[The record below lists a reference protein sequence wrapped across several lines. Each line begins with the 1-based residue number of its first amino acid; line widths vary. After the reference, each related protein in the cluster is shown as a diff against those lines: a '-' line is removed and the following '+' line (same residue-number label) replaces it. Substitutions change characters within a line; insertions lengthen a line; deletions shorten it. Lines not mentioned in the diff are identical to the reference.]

1 MIFEK
6 VTVFNLKRNP
16 ITKYDEY
23 KRTVLNA
30 HWESE
35 QGVRIGDTNITT
47 DNQIIVV
54 FPIQDGFI
62 LPAQY
67 KIEPNVTSKWTL
79 APQDIIFR
87 GEVSDVNSVSDE
99 KMTITT
105 YEVNTK
111 SYIER
116 LRNITAYGK

>member
-1 MIFEK
+1 MFET

-23 KRTVLNA
+23 QRTVLHA

-35 QGVRIGDTNITT
+35 QGIRIGDTNITT
-47 DNQIIVV
+47 NNQIVVV
-54 FPIQDGFI
+54 FPIQDGFL
-62 LPAQY
+62 LPNNY
-67 KIEPNVTSKWTL
+67 KVESNVSGKWTL
-79 APQDIIFR
+79 APGDVIFR
-87 GEVSDVNSVSDE
+87 GDVQSYNSISDE

-105 YEVNTK
+105 YEVNTT
-111 SYIER
+111 SFIPR